1 MNTSL
6 ALATALLTAA
16 PVLHLYEAVEA
27 HMGTLVRIQ
36 LYAQDET
43 RAKAAFR
50 AGFDRIAQIDAALSD
65 YRPDSELNRIC
76 REAVGRPVTVSDDLL
91 QLAIVSQQ
99 LAQQT
104 DGAFDITCGPLTH
117 LWRKARKLQQA
128 PDAAAIEAALRHC
141 GYRKLHVDSARHTI
155 QLDLPAMQLDVGG
168 IAKGYAADQA
178 LLALTKLGIRS
189 ALVAASGD
197 LAFSDAPPGESGW
210 RIGLDVPADLLLLT
224 RAAVS
229 TSGSSEQHL
238 EAGGKRYSHILDPK
252 TGIGL
257 TVDTTVTV
265 IAKHGVDSD
274 AAATVISVLGRDAG
288 LAFLRRRPDLA
299 ALIVTKDNN
308 GHYECVASPGFPR
321 NHDRRGCG
329 NSSANPS
336 R

>member
-1 MNTSL
+1 VGQAGSL
-6 ALATALLTAA
+6 LRVAN
-16 PVLHLYEAVEA
+16 PHLYEAVEP

-36 LYAQDET
+36 LYAEDEAH
-43 RAKAAFR
+43 AKAAFR

-65 YRPDSELNRIC
+65 YHPDSELNRVC
-76 REAVGRPVTVSDDLL
+76 REAVGRPVPVSDDLL
-91 QLAIVSQQ
+91 QVAAASQRLARE
-99 LAQQT
+99 T

-117 LWRKARKLQQA
+117 LWREARKSHQPA
-128 PDAAAIEAALRHC
+128 DKTVIEAARRRC
-141 GYRKLHVDSARHTI
+141 GYRKLHVDSAHHTI
-155 QLDLPAMQLDVGG
+155 QLDLPNMQLDVGG

-178 LLALTKLGIRS
+178 LAALTKLGIRS

-210 RIGLDVPADLLLLT
+210 RIGLDALAEPLLLT
-224 RAAVS
+224 HAAVS

-238 EAGGKRYSHILDPK
+238 DAGGKRYSHILNPK
-252 TGIGL
+252 TGVGL
-257 TVDTTVTV
+257 STDITVTV
-265 IAKHGVDSD
+265 IAKRGINSD
-274 AAATVISVLGRDAG
+274 AAATAISVLGRDAG

>member
-1 MNTSL
+1 MGQAGSL
-6 ALATALLTAA
+6 LRDVN
-16 PVLHLYEAVEA
+16 PHLYEAVEP

-36 LYAQDET
+36 LYAQDEAS
-43 RAKAAFR
+43 AKAAFR

-76 REAVGRPVTVSDDLL
+76 REAVGHPIPVSDDLF
-91 QLAIVSQQ
+91 QVAAASQRLARE
-99 LAQQT
+99 T
-104 DGAFDITCGPLTH
+104 NGAFDITCGPLTH
-117 LWRKARKLQQA
+117 LWREARKSHQP
-128 PDAAAIEAALRHC
+128 PDKTAIEAAHRRC

-155 QLDLPAMQLDVGG
+155 QLDLPDMQLDVGG

-178 LLALTKLGIRS
+178 LAALTKLGIRS

-210 RIGLDVPADLLLLT
+210 KIGLDALADPLLLT
-224 RAAVS
+224 HAAVS

-238 EAGGKRYSHILDPK
+238 DAGGKRYSHILDPK
-252 TGIGL
+252 TGVGL
-257 TVDTTVTV
+257 STDTTVTV
-265 IAKHGVDSD
+265 IAKHGIDSD
-274 AAATVISVLGRDAG
+274 AAATAISVLGRDAG

>member
-1 MNTSL
+1 VGQAGSL
-6 ALATALLTAA
+6 LRVVN
-16 PVLHLYEAVEA
+16 PHLYEAVEA

-36 LYAQDET
+36 LYAQDEAH
-43 RAKAAFR
+43 AKTAFR

-65 YRPDSELNRIC
+65 YRPDSELSRVC
-76 REAVGRPVTVSDDLL
+76 REAVGHPIPVSDDLL
-91 QLAIVSQQ
+91 QVAAASQQ
-99 LAQQT
+99 LARQT
-104 DGAFDITCGPLTH
+104 NGAFDITCGPLTH
-117 LWRKARKLQQA
+117 LWREARKSHQS
-128 PDAAAIEAALRHC
+128 PDKTAIEAARRRC

-155 QLDLPAMQLDVGG
+155 QLDLSHMQLDVGG

-178 LLALTKLGIRS
+178 LAVLTKLGIRS
-189 ALVAASGD
+189 TLVAASGD

-210 RIGLDVPADLLLLT
+210 RIGLDALADPLLLT
-224 RAAVS
+224 HAAVS

-238 EAGGKRYSHILDPK
+238 DAGGKRYSHILDPK

-257 TVDTTVTV
+257 SADITVTV
-265 IAKHGVDSD
+265 IAKHGIDSD
-274 AAATVISVLGRDAG
+274 AAATAISVLGRDAG